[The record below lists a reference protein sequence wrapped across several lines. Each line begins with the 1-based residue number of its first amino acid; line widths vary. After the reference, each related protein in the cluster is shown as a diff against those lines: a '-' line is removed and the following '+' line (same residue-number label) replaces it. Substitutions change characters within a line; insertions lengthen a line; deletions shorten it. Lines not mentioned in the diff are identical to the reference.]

1 MKNQIILKNTVEN
14 SDFDKN
20 QPNSTQNNQITGE
33 STANSRHRVDN
44 LQFLQENSDS
54 ASIKDEQNLSISSDN
69 PPQTEVKSLV
79 AQGFSEDFDES
90 QEDLLLSE
98 QNQNI
103 TEDFTQKSQ
112 PCVQNLTFSDVIE
125 RDFNDFAGK
134 YPNISKNALYKD
146 KLLEKF
152 AKGKESYA
160 LSEIFAEY
168 EELSSKIASNAVK
181 AYITRT
187 ENESSSVGALYS
199 QGSSCDVLFTK
210 EQVLKMTPEEIK
222 RNFTKIRESQAK
234 W

>member
-1 MKNQIILKNTVEN
+1 MKNQTILKNTVEN
-14 SDFDKN
+14 GNFDKN
-20 QPNSTQNNQITGE
+20 QPISTQNNQISGE
-33 STANSRHRVDN
+33 NTSNSRHRVDN
-44 LQFLQENSDS
+44 LQFLQENSDNS
-54 ASIKDEQNLSISSDN
+54 SIKDDKSLSISSDTA
-69 PPQTEVKSLV
+69 PQTEAKSLV
-79 AQGFSEDFDES
+79 AQGFSEDFDEN
-90 QEDLLLSE
+90 QEISTLKD
-98 QNQNI
+98 QNPSK

-134 YPNISKNALYKD
+134 YPNVSKNALYKD

-187 ENESSSVGALYS
+187 ENEKSSVGALYS

-210 EQVLKMTPEEIK
+210 EQVLRMTPEEIK

>member
-20 QPNSTQNNQITGE
+20 QPISTQNNQISGE
-33 STANSRHRVDN
+33 NTANSRHRVDN
-44 LQFLQENSDS
+44 LQFLQENSDN
-54 ASIKDEQNLSISSDN
+54 ASIKDNQNLSRSSDIA
-69 PPQTEVKSLV
+69 PQTEAQSLV
-79 AQGFSEDFDES
+79 AQGFSEDFDEN
-90 QEDLLLSE
+90 QEISTLKDQSPSK
-98 QNQNI
+98 

-112 PCVQNLTFSDVIE
+112 PCVQNSTFSDVIE

-152 AKGKESYA
+152 AAGKENHA

-168 EELSSKIASNAVK
+168 EDLSSKIASNAVK
-181 AYITRT
+181 AYITRK

-210 EQVLKMTPEEIK
+210 EQVLRMTPEEIK